1 MRINPTKDVSVIAY
15 RSIPYKGAIMEDMLQ
30 KMIDIA
36 LSDGATY
43 AEARYQKDE
52 YASNLL
58 KNGAPEVASFDVRK
72 GISIRVVV
80 DGGLGFGSTNIDS
93 MSAAVS
99 VAKRTVKSARAAA
112 RVRKAPINIGPS
124 EVGKVNTLV
133 RPRVP
138 FDAVQNY
145 SRIDLLKE
153 SDEAAV
159 SAAKKGDVTLAG
171 RYISIDT
178 LLTEK
183 HILSSDG
190 ADVRSLVPRAVV
202 EAMLML
208 VGPQG
213 ASAQR
218 VVAIGESGG
227 WENVERWD
235 LPKRL
240 DEEVR
245 SVAGVVRSAKPFEG
259 GTMDIVLG
267 PEVVGLIA
275 HESCGHPSEADR
287 VLGREAAQAGETYLD
302 KDAIGKKIGSDQV
315 NVVDDPA
322 LPRSFGFYECDD
334 EGVKARRRY
343 LMKDGVVNEFL
354 QNRETAA
361 SFNVQSNAA
370 SRSVAFNRE
379 PIVRMA
385 NTFVEPKDHS
395 REELI
400 EGVGHGVYIKDFMEW
415 NIDDRRYN
423 QRYVGL
429 EAYMIENGKLGQMVR
444 NPVLEIDHAGTM
456 GICRC
461 CWEGPSVHIGLLR
474 EGRPYA
480 RDPGLD
486 RGAAYAS

>member
-15 RSIPYKGAIMEDMLQ
+15 RSIPYRGAIMEDMLQ

-58 KNGAPEVASFDVRK
+58 KNGSPEVASFEVRK

-112 RVRKAPINIGPS
+112 RVRKEPINIGPS
-124 EVGKVNTLV
+124 EVGKVNTV
-133 RPRVP
+133 IRPRVP

-145 SRIDLLKE
+145 GRIELLKE

-159 SAAKKGDVTLAG
+159 SAAKKSDVTLAG

-227 WENVERWD
+227 WEN
-235 LPKRL
+235 
-240 DEEVR
+240 
-245 SVAGVVRSAKPFEG
+245 
-259 GTMDIVLG
+259 
-267 PEVVGLIA
+267 
-275 HESCGHPSEADR
+275 CG
-287 VLGREAAQAGETYLD
+287 
-302 KDAIGKKIGSDQV
+302 K
-315 NVVDDPA
+315 
-322 LPRSFGFYECDD
+322 
-334 EGVKARRRY
+334 
-343 LMKDGVVNEFL
+343 M
-354 QNRETAA
+354 
-361 SFNVQSNAA
+361 
-370 SRSVAFNRE
+370 
-379 PIVRMA
+379 
-385 NTFVEPKDHS
+385 
-395 REELI
+395 
-400 EGVGHGVYIKDFMEW
+400 
-415 NIDDRRYN
+415 
-423 QRYVGL
+423 
-429 EAYMIENGKLGQMVR
+429 
-444 NPVLEIDHAGTM
+444 
-456 GICRC
+456 
-461 CWEGPSVHIGLLR
+461 GPS
-474 EGRPYA
+474 
-480 RDPGLD
+480 
-486 RGAAYAS
+486 